1 MIELRYFL
9 SLSDISYKV
18 KKILIINNIL
28 IDSIIKGIFE
38 KKGHEVVCID
48 LSQVENTICEH
59 FVICHGDSN
68 TQVNAIADS
77 IKKETIEQLSLRPF
91 SVEGMINAEWVL
103 LDYGQTVVHVFQK
116 PFRMRYKLEELWG
129 DGKVTRIEESNSQC

>member
-1 MIELRYFL
+1 M
-9 SLSDISYKV
+9 
-18 KKILIINNIL
+18 

-48 LSQVENTICEH
+48 LSQVENAICDY

-68 TQVNAIADS
+68 TQVNAIAES
-77 IKKETIEQLSLRPF
+77 IEKETIEQLSLRPL
-91 SVEGMINAEWVL
+91 SIEGMSNAEWVL

-129 DGKVTRIEESNSQC
+129 DGKVSRIEESNS

>member
-1 MIELRYFL
+1 M
-9 SLSDISYKV
+9 
-18 KKILIINNIL
+18 

-48 LSQVENTICEH
+48 LSKVENAICEY

-68 TQVNAIADS
+68 TQVNAIAES
-77 IKKETIEQLSLRPF
+77 VEKETTEQLNVRPF
-91 SVEGMINAEWVL
+91 SVEGKGNAEWVL

-116 PFRMRYKLEELWG
+116 PFRMRYQLEELWG
-129 DGKVTRIEESNSQC
+129 DGKITQMEELTVNQK

>member
-1 MIELRYFL
+1 MI
-9 SLSDISYKV
+9 
-18 KKILIINNIL
+18 N
-28 IDSIIKGIFE
+28 SIIKGIFE

-48 LSQVENTICEH
+48 LSQVENAICEC

-68 TQVNAIADS
+68 TQVNAIAES
-77 IKKETIEQLSLRPF
+77 VEKETVEQFSVRPD
-91 SVEGMINAEWVL
+91 SVEGMANAEWVL

-129 DGKVTRIEESNSQC
+129 DGKVTLVNELNS